1 MRVLIVDDE
10 PLARERMRE
19 LLAEQSDVEILG
31 ECENGREAIE
41 AIARTR
47 PDLVFLDVQMPG
59 GDGFEVLRG
68 IPVESMPAIVF
79 VTGDDRHALRAFDT
93 HALDY
98 LLKPFDGERLERALR
113 RARARLVGGAPLEWT
128 RRVLDLIESRL
139 PEPPPDRLVIRSGGG
154 VFFLNPQDVDRVHA
168 EGNYVRIHAGKQSYV
183 VRETMNDL
191 EARLRSPR
199 FARIHKSVLVNVD
212 RIREIR
218 PLLTGGHAV
227 LLTDGTKLTWSRGY
241 EPRLRALTGKQD

>member
-19 LLAEQSDVEILG
+19 LLAEQPDVEVLG

-41 AIARTR
+41 AIERTR

-59 GDGFEVLRG
+59 IDGFEVVRGLRSEG
-68 IPVESMPAIVF
+68 MPAIVF
-79 VTGDDRHALRAFDT
+79 VTGDDRHALRAFDA

-98 LLKPFDGERLERALR
+98 LLKPFDGERLERALD
-113 RARARLVGGAPLEWT
+113 RARARLSGAAPSDRT
-128 RRVLDLIESRL
+128 RRLLDLIERRL
-139 PEPPPDRLVIRSGGG
+139 PPPLDRLVIRSGGG
-154 VFFLNPQDVDRVHA
+154 VIFLKPQDVDWVHA
-168 EGNYVRIHAGKQSYV
+168 EGNYVRIHAGKESHLI
-183 VRETMNDL
+183 RETMNDL
-191 EARLRSPR
+191 EARLLPAR
-199 FARIHKSVLVNVD
+199 FVRIHKSILVNVD

-218 PLLTGGHAV
+218 PLLTGDHAV

-241 EPRLRALTGKQD
+241 QSRLRRLTGSEE